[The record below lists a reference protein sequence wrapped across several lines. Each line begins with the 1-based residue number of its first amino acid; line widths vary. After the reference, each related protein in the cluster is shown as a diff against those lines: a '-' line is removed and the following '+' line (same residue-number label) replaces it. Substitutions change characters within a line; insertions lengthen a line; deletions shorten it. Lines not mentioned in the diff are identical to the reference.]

1 MSSPSAGGRKAPRVP
16 LAWEIAW
23 RFLRGRRSQLLNG
36 TARAALA
43 ATALGVTAL
52 VVAMALMTGYRE
64 DLQRKL
70 IGNDAAVGIYPVVPN
85 RESLAPEAL
94 EQLEAV
100 PGVERVR
107 RVAYGQGLLA
117 SLDPETG
124 AQRQAAEVTVRGVD
138 PGDDRLAR
146 AEQLAPRD
154 GVASAVIGAELAR
167 QLGAKVGDRLRLT
180 ALTFGGRRP
189 EFRYRG
195 LRLTGTFTA
204 GFADFD
210 NALLVVDRKVVE
222 ELSGARATMYELGL
236 TDLDEA
242 SRVARASEAILGP
255 DYLVSDYRDLNREL
269 FLALRLQKV
278 ALFVVLALI
287 VLVSTFNVASTLMVM
302 VRERMRDVGALGAM
316 GLPPRRLWAI
326 FVLYG
331 GALGAVGTF
340 LGVAIGWS
348 ICWVITTFELI
359 RFDPEVAA
367 IYFIDSVPFR
377 VRGVDLLAI
386 IAVTLTL
393 TLLACVV
400 PAWRAARVEPSA
412 ALRYE

>member
-1 MSSPSAGGRKAPRVP
+1 MSRGGRAP
-16 LAWEIAW
+16 LTWDIAW

-70 IGNDAAVGIYPVVPN
+70 IGDDAAVGIYPVVPSAV
-85 RESLAPEAL
+85 RIGPELRA
-94 EQLEAV
+94 ELEAI
-100 PGVERVR
+100 PGAVR
-107 RVAYGQGLLA
+107 LRQVAYGQGLLS
-117 SLDPETG
+117 SLDPGSG
-124 AQRQAAEVTVRGVD
+124 AQRVSAEVTVRGVD

-146 AEQLAPRD
+146 AEQLRSRD
-154 GVASAVIGAELAR
+154 AIPAAVIGAELAR
-167 QLGAKVGDRLRLT
+167 QLGVEVGDVMRLT
-180 ALTFGGRRP
+180 ALTFESSRP
-189 EFRYRG
+189 GFRYRT
-195 LRLTGTFTA
+195 LRLSGTFTA

-210 NALLVVDRKVVE
+210 NALLVVERSVVE
-222 ELSGARATMYELGL
+222 AISGGRSSMYEFAL
-236 TDLDEA
+236 TDPDA
-242 SRVARASEAILGP
+242 ATAVTAAAEAILGP
-255 DYLVSDYRDLNREL
+255 NYLVSDYRDLNREL
-269 FLALRLQKV
+269 FQALRLQKI
-278 ALFVVLALI
+278 ALFFALALI

-316 GLPPRRLWAI
+316 GMSPRRLWSI

-331 GALGAVGTF
+331 GALGTVGTLIGVAVGW
-340 LGVAIGWS
+340 A

-377 VRGVDLLAI
+377 VRAVDLLAI
-386 IAVTLTL
+386 VAVTLAL
-393 TLLACVV
+393 TLVACIP
-400 PAWRAARVEPSA
+400 PAWRAARVEPST